1 MNIDNIQSINI
12 AQILTLTDDEN
23 DLPSQFGDDDALLSI
38 AATDTDFSYVK
49 TGPPSTGTGPA
60 SESATSSIT
69 SGLKTSELRQ
79 KKSVDSTL
87 RKYHKMEDSSHQ
99 SAKTLNFE
107 TTGLIG
113 RKEEIAALRSSF
125 HRITTATAATTTTS
139 QQQKPN
145 QQQQTQDE
153 GNNNNGTTTEDGSSP
168 ASKAAIRRK
177 ELVLLGG
184 QSGVGKSSIAKD
196 LKLFMER
203 EQVGYFVEGKFDMNT
218 RDEPYSGVCD
228 AFGIICRHICSRSHR
243 PLSVTNVRHS
253 LEQELG
259 EESSLLCH
267 LVPELKLIMYD
278 QQQAS
283 PMDAAAAD
291 LDVEELENGLDRL
304 RYAFRILT
312 RALSAEFAPLVLFLD
327 DLQWADVSS
336 LQVLDFVI
344 SDTQNPN
351 PIMIIGCYR
360 SDEVDENSLL
370 YNKIQSLR
378 DKSSRFAFVM
388 TEITI
393 APFAAS
399 DVEKIITMAIGSLTS
414 SDAMLKL
421 SQVCVK
427 RTLGNPFFVLEFLKM
442 LQNEGLIAY
451 NESSKQWAWDLERIE
466 DATMSTANVVV
477 LLQERMRKLS
487 GQVQAF
493 LQYAAHLGSSFSEE
507 TIKIIWQ
514 TYGRRVT
521 EGEIEALPKLLQLVV
536 DGNYLE
542 KLDAT
547 HYRWVHD
554 KVQEAALYLAGT
566 LREAHHLDI
575 GTSLYYC
582 LEAKQLE
589 EDLFNV
595 VDLIN
600 KGNIKKR
607 PEFASVN
614 LRAAEKARGI
624 SAFSAAAKYAA
635 HGIELL
641 KDTRWSQN
649 RPLTLRLYTIGAE
662 MERALGNVAAAEQY
676 STEVL
681 SRLELD
687 TMETLPLKLARAST
701 LSTVELKFDEAVAY
715 CLDVLREL
723 GCRLFVSRKLLKT
736 QAILTLFRTIRR
748 VKKLPMDYF
757 DKVKKMEDEKQKG
770 IATLVSRMLISAYLS
785 GDIML
790 SVLGTCKLVEI
801 SLDHGINEFSAK
813 SLTTLGTAT
822 IVVQQDF
829 KAATKFNEM
838 ALGLVRK
845 HRRMRN
851 GETMFNI
858 YTYGH
863 IWVKPVN
870 RCLPAVWDAYQFST
884 RSGDSE
890 FASWNLLVHQILIP
904 FYFGKPLPQILA
916 KCPAVMH
923 QFEEAAQSQQILIH
937 KIMWQTI
944 FNLHDSTCQ
953 EPTKLE
959 GEIFSETKN
968 TEKDN
973 LHVATVLLGQ
983 GELLL
988 FHGDYSTAADNAIEH
1003 GDVYQKM
1010 VPANFA
1016 VIFEAFH
1023 RALALYAMALR
1034 TSKKKYKK
1042 EAKRVRRMLTKWV
1055 VAIENPDFNYFKTVL
1070 DAEQFAVEKKY
1081 EEADRQYDEAI
1092 KLATSRGHLN
1102 HAGLFRERYAEYILR
1117 ERSNRRKSNEQ
1128 LKEAIDFYKQWGA
1141 DGKVKDLESKLAV
1154 LSLQ

>member
-1 MNIDNIQSINI
+1 RQTPREASDRTTANMDIDSLQPIQV
-12 AQILTLTDDEN
+12 AQILTVNEDEN
-23 DLPSQFGDDDALLSI
+23 DLPSLFGDDDALLSI
-38 AATDTDFSYVK
+38 SPMDNADFSVVK
-49 TGPPSTGTGPA
+49 GPPSTGTGPA

-79 KKSVDSTL
+79 RRNTGITL
-87 RKYHKMEDSSHQ
+87 LKYQQMEDPSSARATE
-99 SAKTLNFE
+99 SLNFDGM
-107 TTGLIG
+107 GLIG
-113 RKEEIAALRSSF
+113 RAQEISILRSSF
-125 HRITTATAATTTTS
+125 NRITLQQYQATSNTL
-139 QQQKPN
+139 
-145 QQQQTQDE
+145 
-153 GNNNNGTTTEDGSSP
+153 GTTTVATTPTD
-168 ASKAAIRRK
+168 SKAIK

-184 QSGVGKSSIAKD
+184 LSGVGKSSIAKD
-196 LKLFMER
+196 LKASMER

-228 AFGIICRHICSRSHR
+228 AFGIICQHIKREKS
-243 PLSVTNVRHS
+243 LSVANVRLV

-259 EESSLLCH
+259 EESSLLCQ
-267 LVPELKLIMYD
+267 LIPQLKPIMSD
-278 QQQAS
+278 EQQQEEQS
-283 PMDAAAAD
+283 PEAVV
-291 LDVEELENGLDRL
+291 DVEELENGLDRL
-304 RYAFRILT
+304 RFAFRILT

-388 TEITI
+388 TEIEI
-393 APFAAS
+393 SPFGAK
-399 DVEKIITMAIGSLTS
+399 DVEKIITMAFGGLHR
-414 SDAMLKL
+414 SDETLKL

-442 LQNEGLIAY
+442 LQTEGLIAY
-451 NESSKQWAWDLERIE
+451 NESSQQWAWELEQIE
-466 DATMSTANVVV
+466 DSTMSTANVVV
-477 LLQERMRKLS
+477 LLQERMRRLS

-521 EGEIEALPKLLQLVV
+521 EGEMEDLSKLLKIVV

-542 KLDAT
+542 QLDAT

-582 LEAKQLE
+582 LDSKQLE

-641 KDTRWSQN
+641 NDIRWSQN
-649 RPLTLRLYTIGAE
+649 RLLALRLYTIGAE
-662 MERALGNVAAAEQY
+662 MERAMGNVVVAERY
-676 STEVL
+676 SSEVL
-681 SRLELD
+681 SRPELD
-687 TMETLPLKLARAST
+687 TMETLPLKLARASF
-701 LSTVELKFDEAVAY
+701 LSNVELKFDEAVVY
-715 CLDVLREL
+715 CLDVLKEL
-723 GCRLFVSRKLLKT
+723 GCRLFVSRKLKTT
-736 QAILTLFRTIRR
+736 QAVMTLYRVIRR
-748 VKKLPMDYF
+748 VKKLPLDYF
-757 DKVKKMEDEKQKG
+757 EKAKMMDDEKQKG
-770 IATLVSRMLISAYLS
+770 IATLVSRMLTSAYLS

-790 SVLGTCKLVEI
+790 SILGTCKLVEI
-801 SLDHGINEFSAK
+801 SLDHGINEFSGK
-813 SLTTLGTAT
+813 SLATLASAT
-822 IVVQQDF
+822 VVVQQDF
-829 KAATKFNEM
+829 NSATKFNEM
-838 ALGLVRK
+838 ALGLVQK
-845 HRRMRN
+845 HRRMHN
-851 GETMFNI
+851 GETIFNV
-858 YTYGH
+858 YTHGH
-863 IWVKPVN
+863 IWVKPVHS
-870 RCLPAVWDAYQFST
+870 CLPAVWDAYQLSS

-890 FASWNLLVHQILIP
+890 FASWSLFMHQILLP

-916 KCPAVMH
+916 NCPAAMH

-937 KIMWQTI
+937 KIMWQMM
-944 FNLHDSTCQ
+944 FNLHDSSCR

-959 GEIFSETKN
+959 GEIFSESKSS
-968 TEKDN
+968 EKDN
-973 LHVATVLLGQ
+973 LHVATVLLAH

-988 FHGDYSTAADNAIEH
+988 FHGDYSTAAEKAIER
-1003 GDVYQKM
+1003 GDSYQKM
-1010 VPANFA
+1010 VPANIA
-1016 VIFEAFH
+1016 NIFEALH
-1023 RALALYAMALR
+1023 RGLALYAMVSR
-1034 TSKKKYKK
+1034 TSNKKYKK
-1042 EAKRVRRMLTKWV
+1042 EAKRVRRMITKWV
-1055 VAIENPDFNYFKTVL
+1055 VAIDNPDLNYFKTVL
-1070 DAEQFAVEKKY
+1070 DAEHFAVEKKY
-1081 EEADRQYDEAI
+1081 EEADRHYGEAI
-1092 KLATSRGHLN
+1092 KSATSRDHLH
-1102 HAGLFRERYAEYILR
+1102 HAGLFRERYAEYLLR
-1117 ERSNRRKSNEQ
+1117 ERSNRRKSKEQ
-1128 LKEAIDFYKQWGA
+1128 LREALDYYKQWGA
-1141 DGKVKDLESKLAV
+1141 DGKIKALQSKLAV
-1154 LSLQ
+1154 LGLQ